1 MAKINETNYPR
12 RQASE
17 YASTDMLI
25 IQPVAIPE
33 QEHSGDSR
41 TTRVDDLKEY
51 IIGDADPSKIGTP
64 AAGTYTSAS
73 NTNAQNI
80 AALDNALANYDH
92 LTKQIAT
99 QQEINGY
106 IADPTTASFNVIY
119 LLKDTSATG
128 SDKYYEYMRL
138 GTPQASTF
146 EMTGDTSTDL
156 SNYYTKGEV
165 DTALGDKVSKSATA
179 GLLKND
185 GSVDTNSYATSAE
198 AYKTGDTAETALADG
213 DYFPFYD
220 TSAAGKRKTLWSNI
234 KSVLKTYFDTLYTA
248 KTTSKGSATK
258 GVYFDSN
265 GAVQEMTY
273 TVSKSVPSDAVFT
286 DTDTKNTAG
295 STDSSSKLFLIGAT
309 SQAANPQ
316 TYSQDTAYVGTD
328 GCLYSNSTKVLTAH
342 QTIKQDGVTGATVNR
357 CGTCSTAADTA
368 AKTVSITTGT
378 FSLEAGARI
387 SVKFSN
393 ANTAGTP
400 TLNVNSK
407 GAKNIFHKGSQI
419 TTGNNKALLAGI
431 VDFIY
436 DGTQWHLVGNY
447 IDTNT
452 TYESKAAAS
461 GGTAVSLCTTGEK
474 YTWNNK
480 GDKQVSK
487 GSATKGVYFDANGVA
502 QAMTYSVSKNVPSGA
517 VFTDAN
523 VTQLEDSS
531 TNADKRILFGS
542 DTDSTV
548 TSSVSKSANL
558 KYNPSTGNLQTTKL
572 NGVDVGSSP
581 KFTDTTYESKAAAS
595 GGNDV
600 SLCTTGEKYIWNH
613 HTKTSVQGQGTASA
627 SATHTQQIVIND
639 NLAYDIDGT
648 KYMEQ
653 TQTVTTS
660 ADKTYTFSNAA
671 ILATSVIEVFT
682 TDGIPYKSITTA
694 SGSVTI
700 VIPKQSVQISV
711 TVRIYIR

>member
-80 AALDNALANYDH
+80 AALDNTLANYDH

-138 GTPQASTF
+138 GTPLASTF

-156 SNYYTKGEV
+156 SNYYTKSEM

-198 AYKTGDTAETALADG
+198 AFKTNDTAETALADG

-220 TSAAGKRKTLWSNI
+220 TSATGKRKTLWSNI
-234 KSVLKTYFDTLYTA
+234 KSVLKTYFDTLYAA

-273 TVSKSVPSDAVFT
+273 SVSKSVPSDA
-286 DTDTKNTAG
+286 
-295 STDSSSKLFLIGAT
+295 
-309 SQAANPQ
+309 
-316 TYSQDTAYVGTD
+316 
-328 GCLYSNSTKVLTAH
+328 
-342 QTIKQDGVTGATVNR
+342 
-357 CGTCSTAADTA
+357 
-368 AKTVSITTGT
+368 
-378 FSLEAGARI
+378 
-387 SVKFSN
+387 
-393 ANTAGTP
+393 
-400 TLNVNSK
+400 
-407 GAKNIFHKGSQI
+407 
-419 TTGNNKALLAGI
+419 
-431 VDFIY
+431 
-436 DGTQWHLVGNY
+436 
-447 IDTNT
+447 
-452 TYESKAAAS
+452 
-461 GGTAVSLCTTGEK
+461 
-474 YTWNNK
+474 
-480 GDKQVSK
+480 
-487 GSATKGVYFDANGVA
+487 
-502 QAMTYSVSKNVPSGA
+502 
-517 VFTDAN
+517 
-523 VTQLEDSS
+523 
-531 TNADKRILFGS
+531 
-542 DTDSTV
+542 
-548 TSSVSKSANL
+548 
-558 KYNPSTGNLQTTKL
+558 
-572 NGVDVGSSP
+572 
-581 KFTDTTYESKAAAS
+581 KFTDTTYESKSAAS
-595 GGNDV
+595 GGTDD
-600 SLCTTGEKYIWNH
+600 SLCTTGEKYIWNG

-660 ADKTYTFSNAA
+660 ADKTYTFSNAE

-682 TDGIPYKSITTA
+682 TDGIPYKNITTA
-694 SGSVTI
+694 AGSVTI
-700 VIPKQSVQISV
+700 VIPKQSAQKSV